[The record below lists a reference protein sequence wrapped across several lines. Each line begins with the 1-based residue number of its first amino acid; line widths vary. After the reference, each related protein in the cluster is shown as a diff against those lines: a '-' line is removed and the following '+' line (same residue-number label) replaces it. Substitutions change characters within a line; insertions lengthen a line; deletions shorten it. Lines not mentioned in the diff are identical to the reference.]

1 VGLLF
6 IFDCIVKSNTYTRI
20 YLWLYMTRLYMTRK
34 VVSKEKFEK
43 IMKANIE

>member
-20 YLWLYMTRLYMTRK
+20 YLWLYMTRK